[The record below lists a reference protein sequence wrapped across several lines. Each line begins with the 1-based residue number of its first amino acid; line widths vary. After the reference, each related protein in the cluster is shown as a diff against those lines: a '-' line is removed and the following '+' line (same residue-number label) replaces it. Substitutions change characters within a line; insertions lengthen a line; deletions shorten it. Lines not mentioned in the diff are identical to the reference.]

1 MIDLDLASINAVEDR
16 KTMFVKEWF
25 ASMKVLDQTRRQF
38 MPAKQDAGQGTKKE
52 PGQKPVPQHEEDS
65 RKPGQ
70 QRDDDGMKWHKEH
83 ERPVGGK
90 QGR

>member
-1 MIDLDLASINAVEDR
+1 MDKRN
-16 KTMFVKEWF
+16 T
-25 ASMKVLDQTRRQF
+25 
-38 MPAKQDAGQGTKKE
+38 GQGTKKQ
-52 PGQKPVPQHEEDS
+52 PDQKPVPQHEEDS

-70 QRDDDGMKWHKEH
+70 QRDDDGMKWHQEH